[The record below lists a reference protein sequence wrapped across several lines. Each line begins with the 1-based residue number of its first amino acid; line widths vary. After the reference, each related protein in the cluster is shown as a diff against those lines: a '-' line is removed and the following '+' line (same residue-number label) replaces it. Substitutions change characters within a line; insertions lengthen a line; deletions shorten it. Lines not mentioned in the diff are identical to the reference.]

1 MSDYE
6 VKTSVESNDEL
17 FEHIEHAIAVF
28 VRRAEATRIGYLNY
42 KDFDRSTYLLLLQLQ
57 KKGPLGIKALAD
69 IFQLDL
75 STLSR
80 QTASLESKGFVERK
94 YDPND
99 ARVNLLRIT
108 PKGAQQLQEVKQ
120 ARQAF
125 YARLL
130 ADWSEEES
138 RSFGQLLQKF
148 NETVESYRSPK

>member
-1 MSDYE
+1 VNPS
-6 VKTSVESNDEL
+6 VKNNNEL
-17 FEHIEHAIAVF
+17 FDHIEHEIAIF
-28 VRRAEATRIGYLNY
+28 VRRAEATRIGYLKY

-57 KKGPLGIKALAD
+57 EKGPLGIKALAD

-80 QTASLESKGFVERK
+80 QTTSLESKGFVERK

-99 ARVNLLRIT
+99 ARINLLHIT
-108 PKGAQQLQEVKQ
+108 PKGAEQLQEVKL

-125 YARLL
+125 YSRLL

-138 RSFGQLLQKF
+138 RSFGELLQKF
-148 NETVESYRSPK
+148 NQTAESYRTPR